1 MADLRDEIS
10 GVRPLDYIR
19 CALEGVQLRRVR
31 SALTVTSFA
40 AAAAAGVALLAIT
53 AGARQELLQRIEEL
67 GADLLSV
74 QAVSSHPD
82 RNPPPLSLAD
92 AEAIAASFPFLAEV
106 SPLRSISAT
115 VLAPDDRVTV
125 RVLGTTHEYFALRRL
140 RFSRGRAFSEAE
152 DSAGENVCVLGD
164 AAARRLAT
172 QGAAYGSLIK
182 LGSRWC
188 RVVGVLSAGDAATG
202 GETRGREIYLP
213 LRATLRGD
221 LSNRQGIDSML
232 LRVARGVDPEA
243 AASIVERA
251 LARRHPERLR
261 ATVATAAGLLQQ
273 QRGAR
278 KLLDAL
284 LSAIAV
290 LALALGG
297 VTLAHQSWQG
307 VAART
312 KEIAVRRAVGARRR
326 EILYQFL
333 LEGVLLAGLGGAL
346 GTLLG
351 AAGSRI
357 AALQGGW
364 PWLLP
369 PLSVAAAIAVIV
381 AIALAATLYPAYRA
395 ATLDPVA
402 TLRLEA

>member
-1 MADLRDEIS
+1 
-10 GVRPLDYIR
+10 
-19 CALEGVQLRRVR
+19 
-31 SALTVTSFA
+31 
-40 AAAAAGVALLAIT
+40 
-53 AGARQELLQRIEEL
+53 
-67 GADLLSV
+67 
-74 QAVSSHPD
+74 
-82 RNPPPLSLAD
+82 
-92 AEAIAASFPFLAEV
+92 
-106 SPLRSISAT
+106 
-115 VLAPDDRVTV
+115 
-125 RVLGTTHEYFALRRL
+125 
-140 RFSRGRAFSEAE
+140 
-152 DSAGENVCVLGD
+152 VLGD